1 MRESLIHGKSQAQQ
15 GTGAAVAT
23 WLGLYLIFPPHT
35 LSNIYGMSNSFL
47 AKFSLGPC
55 HASPSRDVCGRS
67 RNPWSKSFLGKFSLG
82 HCHAASPSKDVR
94 GMP

>member
-1 MRESLIHGKSQAQQ
+1 MESRKRSRAQGLLWQ
-15 GTGAAVAT
+15 
-23 WLGLYLIFPPHT
+23 LGWASYLVFPPMHFQI
-35 LSNIYGMSNSFL
+35 LMVMSYSFL

-55 HASPSRDVCGRS
+55 HASPSRDVRGRS